1 MRGGRWARVALAV
14 AVSLTTACI
23 DTADDDEASDP
34 SDTTQP
40 SADETGERIAG
51 WFTSRSDSNGL
62 QFTADEAQ
70 CAAEGVVDGLGVA
83 RIEELRR
90 DDASRVG
97 GTGNGLD
104 LLQEPPLDTDEA
116 DLVYRAMTGCI
127 DFTAQVADVL
137 VDGGRPPTTAQCMA
151 ERYLDTDVPR
161 RAIMAAHIGPELM
174 AEIKTTLQQVATTCT
189 T

>member
-1 MRGGRWARVALAV
+1 VALAV
-14 AVSLTTACI
+14 AVSLTCTCI
-23 DTADDDEASDP
+23 DTADDDETADP
-34 SDTTQP
+34 SDTTLP
-40 SADETGERIAG
+40 SADDTAELIAG
-51 WFTSRSDSNGL
+51 WLTSQSDTNGL

-83 RIEELRR
+83 RLEELRR
-90 DDASRVG
+90 DDANRVG

-116 DLVYRAMTGCI
+116 DVVYKAMTGCI
-127 DFTAQVADVL
+127 DFAGQVTDVL
-137 VDGGRPPTTAQCMA
+137 MDAGRPEATARCMA

-161 RAIMAAHIGPELM
+161 RAIMAARTDPELM
-174 AEIKTTLQQVATTCT
+174 AEINTTLHQVAATCT